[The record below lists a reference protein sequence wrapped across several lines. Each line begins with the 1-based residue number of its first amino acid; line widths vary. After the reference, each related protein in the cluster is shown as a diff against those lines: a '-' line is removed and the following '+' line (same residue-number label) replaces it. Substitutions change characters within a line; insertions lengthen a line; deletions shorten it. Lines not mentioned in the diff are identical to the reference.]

1 MDFHQLFENQI
12 WIPIL
17 SYLGL
22 VLADTILGVL
32 KALRNGSFD
41 WNELGNWVKKVGIQG
56 VGLVVL
62 GVLSTYKVEVYAAF
76 YPAVVMMD
84 ASVTNA
90 IIEKISSFF
99 E

>member
-1 MDFHQLFENQI
+1 MNFHQLFENQI

-41 WNELGNWVKKVGIQG
+41 WNELGNWVKKIGIQG
-56 VGLVVL
+56 VGLIIL
-62 GVLSTYKVEVYAAF
+62 GILSVYKSEVYAAF
-76 YPAVVMMD
+76 YPAVAMMD
-84 ASVTNA
+84 ASMTKSIV
-90 IIEKISSFF
+90 EKISSFF
-99 E
+99 G